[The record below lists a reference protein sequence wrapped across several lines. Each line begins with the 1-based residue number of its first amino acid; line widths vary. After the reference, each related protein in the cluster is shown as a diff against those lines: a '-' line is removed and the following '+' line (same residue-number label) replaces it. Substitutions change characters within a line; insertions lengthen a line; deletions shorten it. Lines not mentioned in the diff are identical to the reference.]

1 MTTDCLGQSDVK
13 ELAEST
19 LATFDQE
26 VAALPHEL
34 TMPFNQAAMRLE
46 AELLTIYK
54 FVVRIVRRE
63 DDLGEVAGWW
73 GTMVSQC
80 DGFAKRL
87 HALAVAHPSCGAG
100 FFYDRVLDLRNK
112 CLRLQEMHS

>member
-1 MTTDCLGQSDVK
+1 MQNCLQESDIRAIGK
-13 ELAEST
+13 GMLADSERR
-19 LATFDQE
+19 LARLDNALCAPFHQE
-26 VAALPHEL
+26 AR
-34 TMPFNQAAMRLE
+34 QLE
-46 AELLTIYK
+46 TKLLTIYK

-63 DDLGEVAGWW
+63 DDLGEIAGWW
-73 GTMVSQC
+73 GTMVAQC

-87 HALAVAHPSCGAG
+87 HDLAVAQPSCGAG